1 MKLAYFKYLVFALAI
16 ATTLLSGCGDKEE
29 NPPTLTIDA
38 STTPNGSTLTLT
50 GGEAQPIKI
59 KFSATKGTKDLK
71 SFKLGVS
78 YDGRAA
84 TSIVTRTIK
93 GGTFNFDTTIYTGK
107 TPGEEAYVITIE
119 DEGGKTASRTLTYK
133 VKEEGTVEPIKPN
146 SFSATFNNTNV
157 ALNSDNG
164 RVYDKTTGQPFGN
177 EIDLTYL
184 WTDAA
189 NDNLISPDH
198 RASPTFQAVT
208 IGGKTVDARLTWAK
222 VRTVIRSTSLSPTQF
237 DALKNQDQAE
247 LKKVFDAGMNV
258 ELIENPSGSR
268 ASFKSGTLGNN
279 KVFAFSSKGKY
290 GVLLINS
297 LAEDKM
303 NNNATIS
310 VLRQR

>member
-16 ATTLLSGCGDKEE
+16 ATTLLSGCGEKEE

-50 GGEAQPIKI
+50 GGRQQSIKI

-78 YDGRAA
+78 YDGGVP
-84 TSIVTRTIK
+84 TSIVTPIK
-93 GGTFNFDTTIYTGK
+93 GGTFNFDTTISTRK

-133 VKEEGTVEPIKPN
+133 VKEEGTVEPTKPN
-146 SFSATFNNTNV
+146 LFFATFNNTKV
-157 ALNSDNG
+157 ALNSDDGN
-164 RVYDKTTGQPFGN
+164 VYDKTTGQAIAN

-208 IGGKTVDARLTWAK
+208 IGGKTVDARLTWGK
-222 VRTVIRSTSLSPTQF
+222 VRTIIRSTSLSPTQF

-297 LAEDKM
+297 LAEGNM
-303 NNNATIS
+303 NSNATIS